1 MAGPVALYLHIPFC
15 HSKCLYCDFLSFAG
29 RENLLPTY
37 LAALRQELCLLEK
50 DELQAATVY
59 IGGGTPTTVAA
70 KDLALLLQ
78 EVKQRVRLQPAAE
91 ITVEANPGTVSEQK
105 LALLRETGVN
115 RISFGVQA
123 GLDRLLQTLG
133 RIHTVSQ
140 IEEAV
145 VAARRAGFTNIN
157 LDLLYGL
164 PGQTVADWEQTLK
177 WAVGL
182 QPEHL
187 SCYCLQVE
195 AGTPLARQIES
206 GLLTLPA
213 EEEIITMFNRTLKI
227 LANAGYDQYEISN
240 FAQESYECRHNLCY
254 WQYGDYYGL
263 GLGSHSFVSGERWV
277 NEKSFPLY
285 INRITKGIQPVRQKE
300 IITPL
305 RGMVEMVML
314 GLRLNRGLAAG
325 DFFRRWKKDLR
336 SFLGPKAIIMEE
348 NNLIYWKN
356 NTCRLTTR
364 GMLVSNKVLG
374 ELLEPYL

>member
-15 HSKCLYCDFLSFAG
+15 HVKCRYCDFLSFAG
-29 RENLLPTY
+29 RENLVPAY
-37 LAALRQELCLLEK
+37 LSALRREVCLLEK

-59 IGGGTPTTVAA
+59 IGGGTPTTAA
-70 KDLALLLQ
+70 AEDLALLLQ

-91 ITVEANPGTVSEQK
+91 ITVEANPGTVSGQK

-115 RISFGVQA
+115 RLSFGAQA
-123 GLDRLLQTLG
+123 GSDRLLQILG
-133 RIHTVSQ
+133 RIHTVAQ
-140 IEEAV
+140 TEETV
-145 VAARRAGFTNIN
+145 LAARRAGFTNIN

-195 AGTPLARQIES
+195 DGTPLARQIEA
-206 GLLTLPA
+206 GELTLPA
-213 EEEIITMFNRTLKI
+213 EEEIVTMFHRTREI
-227 LANAGYDQYEISN
+227 LAGAGYHQYEISN
-240 FAQESYECRHNLCY
+240 FARQGYECRHNLCY

-263 GLGSHSFVSGERWV
+263 GLGSHSFVSGERRV
-277 NEKSFPLY
+277 NEESFSFY
-285 INRITKGIQPVRQKE
+285 INKIAKGKQPVRYKE
-300 IITPL
+300 KITPR

-314 GLRLNRGLAAG
+314 GLRLTRGLDAG
-325 DFFRRWKKDLR
+325 AFYRRWQKDLR
-336 SFLGPKAIIMEE
+336 SFLSPKAVLLEKNHLLSWE
-348 NNLIYWKN
+348 N
-356 NTCRLTTR
+356 NTCQLTPR